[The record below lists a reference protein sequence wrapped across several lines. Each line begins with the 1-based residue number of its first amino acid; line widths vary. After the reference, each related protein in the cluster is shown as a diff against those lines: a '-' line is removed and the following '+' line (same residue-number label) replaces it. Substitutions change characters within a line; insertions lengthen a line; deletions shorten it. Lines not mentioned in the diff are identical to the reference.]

1 MKPRNE
7 NIPTEM
13 NKIRRVVNNTLIS
26 LFGQVVTWSSTL
38 LLTIAYGRYLGD
50 VKFGELF
57 LAITFVSLIGI
68 PVEQGF
74 NQQLTRD
81 VAKNPEK
88 AQEYLWNTLLI
99 KAMLWMPLYGAI
111 LLFSWLLGYGQ
122 EQRAIVAI
130 CGITLM
136 SGSTVNTFASLHYAF
151 ERTVFPA
158 VGMILEKGLTA
169 LVGIILL
176 IHGATVQV
184 MAFVLLGGSM
194 IDAIWVSV
202 WFFRLEGWH
211 ASINKVIARNLLHG
225 CIPFILYGV
234 LGIIYYRID
243 TILLSLMTT
252 AAVVGW
258 YGAGYRLFDTLF
270 FIPSIIVN
278 AVMYPVFS
286 KLSVSS
292 PSNLKVAVEKCLN
305 LLLMCA
311 LPIATLFAIAAPN
324 IVGFLY
330 NKAQFANT
338 IPVIQALA
346 PGLVIIYAN
355 ALFFS
360 IIVATKGEKKIPIM
374 AAAAL
379 VFNLGLNLFL
389 IPRYQQVGAAL
400 VTSLTELL
408 LLCISLVLVP
418 RNLLP
423 VGSIKVGGKVL
434 VAAALMGL
442 VAFLLRSQSIVL
454 IGSVAL
460 VVYIAVATLLGTI
473 PREDVQTLLAAFRS
487 RGKRSSSELLAS
499 AVDENMYDQITQ
511 RLPVVRIARVRPG
524 AGEEG
529 EGVQEDEDA
538 TQRLPVVR
546 IARVRPGA
554 GEEGEGVQEDEDATQ
569 RLPVVRIARVRPGA
583 GEEGEGGSPTST
595 W

>member
-1 MKPRNE
+1 MLSWYDNLSVVALSSSMKPRNE

-88 AQEYLWNTLLI
+88 AQAYLWNTLLI

-243 TILLSLMTT
+243 TILLSLMTHRRG
-252 AAVVGW
+252 GW
-258 YGAGYRLFDTLF
+258 LVWRG
-270 FIPSIIVN
+270 IPSFR
-278 AVMYPVFS
+278 YT
-286 KLSVSS
+286 
-292 PSNLKVAVEKCLN
+292 
-305 LLLMCA
+305 LLHPKHHCECC
-311 LPIATLFAIAAPN
+311 N
-324 IVGFLY
+324 V
-330 NKAQFANT
+330 
-338 IPVIQALA
+338 
-346 PGLVIIYAN
+346 PGL
-355 ALFFS
+355 FETFCQF
-360 IIVATKGEKKIPIM
+360 PI
-374 AAAAL
+374 
-379 VFNLGLNLFL
+379 
-389 IPRYQQVGAAL
+389 
-400 VTSLTELL
+400 
-408 LLCISLVLVP
+408 
-418 RNLLP
+418 
-423 VGSIKVGGKVL
+423 K
-434 VAAALMGL
+434 
-442 VAFLLRSQSIVL
+442 
-454 IGSVAL
+454 
-460 VVYIAVATLLGTI
+460 
-473 PREDVQTLLAAFRS
+473 
-487 RGKRSSSELLAS
+487 SES
-499 AVDENMYDQITQ
+499 GRRKMPE
-511 RLPVVRIARVRPG
+511 
-524 AGEEG
+524 
-529 EGVQEDEDA
+529 
-538 TQRLPVVR
+538 
-546 IARVRPGA
+546 
-554 GEEGEGVQEDEDATQ
+554 
-569 RLPVVRIARVRPGA
+569 
-583 GEEGEGGSPTST
+583 SPTDVRSAHSYVICHCGA
-595 W
+595 